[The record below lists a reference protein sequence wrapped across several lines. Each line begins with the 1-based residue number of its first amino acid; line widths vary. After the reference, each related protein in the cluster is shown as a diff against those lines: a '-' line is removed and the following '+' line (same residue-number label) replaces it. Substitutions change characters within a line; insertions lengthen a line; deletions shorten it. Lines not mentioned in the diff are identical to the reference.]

1 MSANDRDWLGL
12 RDRVCVIT
20 GAASGIGRETAIQFA
35 TVGATVVAIDRD
47 GNGCSQTAEEVQKQ
61 GGAALALECDVF
73 EAESVSV
80 AASRALATSRIALA
94 LTACPISSM
103 KIRNRGHCNSSFE
116 HRAYSREAIAHGDG
130 HESSARSY
138 FNHGS
143 GDTVGHELS
152 RAGGGPDFSDRGREQ
167 PARDRAVELVGP
179 CKLARPDPGRI
190 RVTSNSGIV

>member
-1 MSANDRDWLGL
+1 MAVRRRISMSTFHGEYWRVTGPSSLRIRHSLSGRKGEEFVSANDRDWLGL

-20 GAASGIGRETAIQFA
+20 GAASGIGRETATQFA
-35 TVGATVVAIDRD
+35 TVGATVVAIDRN

-116 HRAYSREAIAHGDG
+116 HRAAPSEAIAR
-130 HESSARSY
+130 RS
-138 FNHGS
+138 
-143 GDTVGHELS
+143 
-152 RAGGGPDFSDRGREQ
+152 P
-167 PARDRAVELVGP
+167 
-179 CKLARPDPGRI
+179 
-190 RVTSNSGIV
+190 